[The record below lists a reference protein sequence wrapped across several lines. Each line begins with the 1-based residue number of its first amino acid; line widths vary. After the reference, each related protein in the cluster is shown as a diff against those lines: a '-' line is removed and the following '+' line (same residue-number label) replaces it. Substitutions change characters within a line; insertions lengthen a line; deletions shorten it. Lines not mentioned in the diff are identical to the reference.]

1 MAIKKIGVAMID
13 IELENK
19 KLPFGMTEEVKNLR
33 TSITFAGDNIKSVLF
48 TSTMTNE
55 GKSTITIEI
64 AKSFAE
70 LGKKVVLVDTDLRKS
85 ILNMKL
91 ISGKMKFGLTHY
103 LSGQC
108 DKDDII
114 YHNTAKGFENLYVI
128 PTGPSTKAPTE
139 LLSTEK
145 LSKLLKDLRNDYDM
159 VIIDTAPI
167 GTVTDAAIVAPSADG
182 AVFII
187 ESGKINFKTAQKAI
201 EKFEM
206 SGCKVLGVALN
217 KVDKSKNSYGYY
229 KYGKEY
235 GYGDQPSK

>member
-1 MAIKKIGVAMID
+1 MID
-13 IELENK
+13 IELESK
-19 KLPFGMTEEVKNLR
+19 DLPFGMTEEVKNLR
-33 TSITFAGDNIKSVLF
+33 TSISFAGDNIKSVLF

-55 GKSTITIEI
+55 GKSTISIEI

-70 LGKKVVLVDTDLRKS
+70 LGKKVILVDTDLRKS
-85 ILNMKL
+85 ILKL
-91 ISGKMKFGLTHY
+91 KLVSGKMKYGLTHY

-108 DKDDII
+108 EVDDII
-114 YHNTAKGFENLYVI
+114 YHNTVSGCENLYIV
-128 PTGPSTKAPTE
+128 PTGPATKAPTE

-145 LSKLLKDLRNDYDM
+145 LSKLLQNLRDEYDM

-167 GTVTDAAIVAPSADG
+167 GTVVDAAIVAPNADG

-187 ESGKINFKTAQKAI
+187 ESGKVNYKSVQKAI
-201 EKFEM
+201 EKFEA

-235 GYGDQPSK
+235 GYYSSNNEYK

>member
-1 MAIKKIGVAMID
+1 MID
-13 IELENK
+13 IELETK
-19 KLPFGMTEEVKNLR
+19 DLPFGMKEEVKNLR
-33 TSITFAGDNIKSVLF
+33 TGITFAGDNIKSVLF

-70 LGKKVVLVDTDLRKS
+70 LNKKVVLVDTDLRKS
-85 ILNMKL
+85 ILKMKL
-91 ISGKMKFGLTHY
+91 VSGKMKYGLTHY

-108 DKDDII
+108 EVNDII
-114 YHNTAKGFENLYVI
+114 YHNTAKGFENLYIV
-128 PTGPSTKAPTE
+128 PTGPVTKAPTE

-145 LSKLLKDLRNDYDM
+145 MTSLLENLKREYDLL
-159 VIIDTAPI
+159 IIDTAPI
-167 GTVTDAAIVAPSADG
+167 GVVTDAAIIAPCVDG

-187 ESGKINFKTAQKAI
+187 ESGKVDYKMAQKAI
-201 EKFEM
+201 EKFKM

-229 KYGKEY
+229 KYGKGYEY
-235 GYGDQPSK
+235 GKED

>member
-1 MAIKKIGVAMID
+1 MID
-13 IELENK
+13 IELETKN
-19 KLPFGMTEEVKNLR
+19 LPFGMAEEVKNLR
-33 TSITFAGDNIKSVLF
+33 TGITFAGDNIKSILF

-70 LGKKVVLVDTDLRKS
+70 LNKKVVLVDTDLRKS
-85 ILNMKL
+85 ILKMKL
-91 ISGKMKFGLTHY
+91 VSGKMKYGLTHY

-108 DKDDII
+108 DVDDII
-114 YHNTAKGFENLYVI
+114 YHNTTKGLESFYVV
-128 PTGPSTKAPTE
+128 PTGPVTKAPTE

-145 LSKLLKDLRNDYDM
+145 LSKLLEKLRREYDI
-159 VIIDTAPI
+159 VIIDTPPI
-167 GTVTDAAIVAPSADG
+167 GVVTDAAIVASYADG

-187 ESGKINFKTAQKAI
+187 ESGKVNFKTAQKAI

-235 GYGDQPSK
+235 GYGYSDSSI

>member
-1 MAIKKIGVAMID
+1 MID

-19 KLPFGMTEEVKNLR
+19 ELPFGMTEEVKNLR
-33 TSITFAGDNIKSVLF
+33 TSIAFAGDGIKSVLF

-55 GKSTITIEI
+55 GKSTISIEI

-85 ILNMKL
+85 ILKMKL
-91 ISGKMKFGLTHY
+91 VSGKMKYGLTHY

-108 DKDDII
+108 EIDDII
-114 YHNTAKGFENLYVI
+114 YHNTASGCENLYIV
-128 PTGPSTKAPTE
+128 PTGPATKAPTE

-145 LSKLLKDLRNDYDM
+145 LSRLLQNLRDEYDM

-167 GTVTDAAIVAPSADG
+167 GTVVDAAIVAPNADG

-187 ESGKINFKTAQKAI
+187 ESGKVNYKSVQKAI
-201 EKFEM
+201 EKFEV

-217 KVDKSKNSYGYY
+217 KIDKSKNSYGYY
-229 KYGKEY
+229 KYGKDY
-235 GYGDQPSK
+235 GYYYASND